1 MKSVIAIPFRRRLSG
16 RTNYRRRLALLKS
29 STPRLVVRKTLTSI
43 IFQVV
48 DLAEGGDKVVLSM
61 TSKKL
66 KELGWNHSFKNIP
79 AAYLAGL
86 MLGKMALANGVGEVI
101 PDIGFQSVTRGGK
114 IFAAIK
120 GARDAGLNVQVSD
133 DVVPSSD
140 AITGSKIATY
150 AKAAKPVQFASA
162 GTAAVKITE
171 DFEKAKVAIAA
182 WQFKKA
188 APEKNVDAASKRK

>member
-1 MKSVIAIPFRRRLSG
+1 MKSVIAVPFRRKLSG
-16 RTNYRRRLALLKS
+16 RTNYRKRLALLKS
-29 STPRLVVRKTLTSI
+29 NTPRLVVRKTLTSI

-48 DLAEGGDKVVLSM
+48 NLAEGGDKVVLSM

-101 PDIGFQSVTRGGK
+101 PDIGFHSVTKGGK

-120 GARDAGLNVQVSD
+120 GAKDAGLNVQVSD

-162 GTAAVKITE
+162 GAAAVKITE
-171 DFEKAKVAIAA
+171 DFEKTKAAIAA
-182 WQFKKA
+182 GQFKQASA
-188 APEKNVDAASKRK
+188 ATKKK

>member
-48 DLAEGGDKVVLSM
+48 NLAEGGDKVVLSM

-66 KELGWNHSFKNIP
+66 KELGWKHSFKNIP

-86 MLGKMALANGVGEVI
+86 MLGKMAIANGVADVV
-101 PDIGFQSVTRGGK
+101 PDIGFHSVTKGGK

-120 GARDAGLNVQVSD
+120 GAKDAGLNVQVSD
-133 DVVPSSD
+133 DVVPGSD
-140 AITGSKIATY
+140 AITGSKIAAY
-150 AKAAKPVQFASA
+150 AKAAKPGQFASA

-171 DFEKAKVAIAA
+171 DFEKTKAAIAA
-182 WQFKKA
+182 WQFKK
-188 APEKNVDAASKRK
+188 